1 MKKKLKFTGLLTILF
16 ITAAGMISVEAL
28 EVVLDRPL
36 GFVRK
41 YKPAVMIQ
49 NAPISKAEKLFSGD
63 TLSTNKNG
71 FALVQFIDKSIAKIK
86 PNSQLIIQGEV
97 EGKNNSSTRINVES
111 GALFLNVTKRST
123 TNFEVATNSSV
134 ASVKGTQFGAT
145 EDSYYYVLEGT
156 VELLANSSGETVTLT
171 DRMFGQVNDDGT
183 IDTGELTDEEV
194 EEYTDESDN
203 FEENL
208 RPKIVTLR
216 FRDEE
221 GEIQTL
227 EVEYFE
233 N

>member
-1 MKKKLKFTGLLTILF
+1 
-16 ITAAGMISVEAL
+16 
-28 EVVLDRPL
+28 
-36 GFVRK
+36 
-41 YKPAVMIQ
+41 MIQ

-208 RPKIVTLR
+208 TPKIMTLR